1 MTLAVRQSVPLY
13 RPVRRQAGRC
23 LGIFA
28 ALLVAAAA
36 VACSSAIP
44 TPEPSAA
51 EPTVASSPTRAPA
64 PGATQAVT
72 PPAATPTAVPTSAA
86 KPTPATTLPVT
97 PPTATPA
104 PTVGATVGPGS
115 DRPLPD
121 GLAPVSGE
129 VFAVLTTLLEELG
142 PRQSATGQELRAAE
156 YLKERFEE
164 MGYAAQIR
172 PFTFQRASREKSGM
186 TIDSPAPQEVYAF
199 PLPGTGAGAAS
210 GLLLSVG
217 LARPEAT
224 AGDGLAGKVALVEA
238 GIIPL
243 QEKLDNLAAA
253 GAAAVILNNLD
264 ALNAGEWLTV
274 EAEIPLLA
282 VFHYEEGL
290 LKALLEDGA
299 VTVSVTVEADEF
311 ESRNVI
317 AELEGTGDDVII
329 VGAHYDTAPGVAGA
343 NDNGSGT
350 AIVLSLAETLA
361 GRKLP
366 FNVRFILFG
375 AEEMGLFGSR
385 HYVESLPGPEVDR
398 IQAMLNFDSVATGL
412 RLAVLGQQDLT
423 GLALELAEGL
433 AVAAEASRGLPR
445 GSASDHTSFEYA
457 GVPVLMFFGPDLSR
471 IHTAADNTLEFV
483 QPELLDGAAAVA
495 RALLQSPEF
504 AEAVTA
510 R

>member
-1 MTLAVRQSVPLY
+1 MA
-13 RPVRRQAGRC
+13 
-23 LGIFA
+23 
-28 ALLVAAAA
+28 
-36 VACSSAIP
+36 
-44 TPEPSAA
+44 
-51 EPTVASSPTRAPA
+51 
-64 PGATQAVT
+64 
-72 PPAATPTAVPTSAA
+72 
-86 KPTPATTLPVT
+86 
-97 PPTATPA
+97 
-104 PTVGATVGPGS
+104 GPGS

-121 GLAPVSGE
+121 GLAPASGE
-129 VFAVLTTLLEELG
+129 VFAVLETLLEELG

-164 MGYAAQIR
+164 IGYEAQIR
-172 PFTFQRASREKSGM
+172 PFTFRRASREKSGI
-186 TIDSPAPQEVYAF
+186 TIDSPAPQELYAF
-199 PLPGTGAGAAS
+199 PLPGTGTGSLSGA
-210 GLLLSVG
+210 LLPVG
-217 LARPEAT
+217 LAGSEET
-224 AGDGLAGKVALVEA
+224 AGADLAGKVALVEA

-253 GAAAVILNNLD
+253 GAAAVILYNLD

-274 EAEIPLLA
+274 EAEIPLLT

-290 LKALLEDGA
+290 LKALLEDGV

-329 VGAHYDTAPGVAGA
+329 VGAHYDTVPGVAGA

-361 GRKLP
+361 GRELP

-385 HYVESLPGPEVDR
+385 HYVESLSGPDLDR
-398 IQAMLNFDSVATGL
+398 ISAMLNFDSVGTGL
-412 RLAVLGQQDLT
+412 RLAVLGQRDLT
-423 GLALELAEGL
+423 GLALKLADGL
-433 AVAAEASRGLPR
+433 GVAAEASRGLPR
-445 GSASDHTSFEYA
+445 GAASDHTSFEYA

-471 IHTAADNTLEFV
+471 IHTPADNTLEFV
-483 QPELLDGAAAVA
+483 EPERLDGAAAVA

>member
-1 MTLAVRQSVPLY
+1 MA
-13 RPVRRQAGRC
+13 
-23 LGIFA
+23 
-28 ALLVAAAA
+28 
-36 VACSSAIP
+36 
-44 TPEPSAA
+44 
-51 EPTVASSPTRAPA
+51 
-64 PGATQAVT
+64 
-72 PPAATPTAVPTSAA
+72 
-86 KPTPATTLPVT
+86 
-97 PPTATPA
+97 
-104 PTVGATVGPGS
+104 
-115 DRPLPD
+115 
-121 GLAPVSGE
+121 
-129 VFAVLTTLLEELG
+129 TLLEELG

-172 PFTFQRASREKSGM
+172 PFTFQHASMGEWRVAVE
-186 TIDSPAPQEVYAF
+186 SPSSWEIYAF
-199 PLPGTGAGAAS
+199 HLTGTGTGSAL
-210 GLLLSVG
+210 GLLLPVG
-217 LARPEAT
+217 LARSEDT
-224 AGDGLAGKVALVEA
+224 AGEPLTGNVALVEA

-243 QEKLDNLAAA
+243 QEQLDNLAAA
-253 GAAAVILNNLD
+253 GAAAAILYNFK
-264 ALNAGEWLTV
+264 ALIGAEWLTV
-274 EAEIPLLA
+274 EAEIPVLAIFPHDAELLK
-282 VFHYEEGL
+282 GL
-290 LKALLEDGA
+290 LENSA
-299 VTVSVTVEADEF
+299 VTVSVTAEMGVELR
-311 ESRNVI
+311 SRNVV
-317 AELEGTGDDVII
+317 AELEGPGDEVVI
-329 VGAHYDTAPGVAGA
+329 VGAHYDTVPGIAGA

-361 GRKLP
+361 GRQLP

-385 HYVESLPGPEVDR
+385 HYVESLPDPEVDR

-433 AVAAEASRGLPR
+433 AVAAEASQGLPR

>member
-1 MTLAVRQSVPLY
+1 M
-13 RPVRRQAGRC
+13 
-23 LGIFA
+23 
-28 ALLVAAAA
+28 
-36 VACSSAIP
+36 
-44 TPEPSAA
+44 
-51 EPTVASSPTRAPA
+51 
-64 PGATQAVT
+64 
-72 PPAATPTAVPTSAA
+72 
-86 KPTPATTLPVT
+86 
-97 PPTATPA
+97 
-104 PTVGATVGPGS
+104 
-115 DRPLPD
+115 
-121 GLAPVSGE
+121 
-129 VFAVLTTLLEELG
+129 EELG
-142 PRQSATGQELRAAE
+142 PRQSATSQELRAAE
-156 YLKERFEE
+156 YLRARFEE
-164 MGYAAQIR
+164 MGYEAQIR
-172 PFTFQRASREKSGM
+172 PFTFQRASREKSGIM
-186 TIDSPAPQEVYAF
+186 INSPAPQEVYAF
-199 PLPGTGAGAAS
+199 PLPGTGTGAAS
-210 GLLLSVG
+210 GLLLPVG
-217 LARPEAT
+217 LARPEDT
-224 AGDGLAGKVALVEA
+224 SGDGLAGKVALVEA

-253 GAAAVILNNLD
+253 GAAAVIIYNLE
-264 ALNAGEWLTV
+264 ALNTGEWLTV
-274 EAEIPLLA
+274 EAEIPVLA
-282 VFHYEEGL
+282 VFRYEEGL

-329 VGAHYDTAPGVAGA
+329 VGAHYDTVPGVAGA

-361 GRKLP
+361 GRELP
-366 FNVRFILFG
+366 FDVRFILFG

-385 HYVESLPGPEVDR
+385 HYVESLSGRELDR
-398 IQAMLNFDSVATGL
+398 IQAMLNFDSVGTGL